1 MNTIRTSPLA
11 TSPPVTSPSAQP
23 AECPPRE
30 RNAAVIALIVA
41 FIIALALCLAA
52 WLRIAGEGNGIGGG
66 NIVGLTPGSGGGSGT
81 GTSGDGPGAGTH
93 GEGRGRDGAGDGPPR
108 GTPDG
113 GEADRS
119 PDTVNETASAAASAA
134 ANEALAAAAA
144 QHEPPRIGFTLPDE
158 PPPVKK
164 PPVPVIVATPSGTL
178 DGDGPPG
185 RSGKGNGGV
194 GTEFMGV
201 KTAATRVVYVI
212 DQSGSMA
219 DAKFAH
225 TKLELRR
232 SIERLPDQGEFWVVF
247 FNHGPTPMPPGKL
260 VVSNRKNKSEG
271 IAWIRDQAPGGGTDP
286 TEALALALQEP
297 RPDAIFLM
305 TDGQFQEGPV
315 FEVINRLNADRK
327 VSISTICFHSRS
339 SEEPLKRIAAENRGD
354 YTYVPEPGAPAGTTP

>member
-11 TSPPVTSPSAQP
+11 HAV
-23 AECPPRE
+23 ECPPRE
-30 RNAAVIALIVA
+30 RNTAVTALIVA

-52 WLRIAGEGNGIGGG
+52 WFRIAGEGDGAGGG
-66 NIVGLTPGSGGGSGT
+66 AIAGLTPGSGGGLGT
-81 GTSGDGPGAGTH
+81 GTSGDGPGAGSH
-93 GEGRGRDGAGDGPPR
+93 GEGRGRDGQGAGPPR

-113 GEADRS
+113 GAAE
-119 PDTVNETASAAASAA
+119 TVATPAA
-134 ANEALAAAAA
+134 ER
-144 QHEPPRIGFTLPDE
+144 EPPRIGFTVPDE
-158 PPPVKK
+158 PPPVVK
-164 PPVPVIVATPSGTL
+164 PPVPAIVATPSGTL
-178 DGDGPPG
+178 DGDGSPG

-219 DAKFAH
+219 DTKFAH

-232 SIERLPDQGEFWVVF
+232 SIERLPDQGAFWVVF
-247 FNHGPTPMPPGKL
+247 FNHGATPMPPGKL

-354 YTYVPEPGAPAGTTP
+354 YTYVPEPGAAP